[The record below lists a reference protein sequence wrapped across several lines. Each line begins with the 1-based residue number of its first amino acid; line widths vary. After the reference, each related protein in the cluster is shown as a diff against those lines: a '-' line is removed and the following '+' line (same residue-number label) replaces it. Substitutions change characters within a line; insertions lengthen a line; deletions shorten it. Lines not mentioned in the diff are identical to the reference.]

1 MEIPNFHEEK
11 NENRFQKHQN
21 IIVPN
26 TQDDPNQIE
35 SDQNKS
41 KRDIFFSPQTRCDE
55 NESKEQFI
63 IHHKVLNLSSVNLTL
78 SQIKILRPCRC
89 Y

>member
-41 KRDIFFSPQTRCDE
+41 KRDIFFFSTDKVRRKRIKGTVHYSP
-55 NESKEQFI
+55 
-63 IHHKVLNLSSVNLTL
+63 
-78 SQIKILRPCRC
+78 
-89 Y
+89 

>member
-11 NENRFQKHQN
+11 NGNRFQKHQN

-41 KRDIFFSPQTRCDE
+41 KRDIFFLHRQGATKTNQR
-55 NESKEQFI
+55 N
-63 IHHKVLNLSSVNLTL
+63 SSLFT
-78 SQIKILRPCRC
+78 IKFWIYLA
-89 Y
+89 